1 MQGKDTESKE
11 MTTKALRLQ
20 GSLTKTKPIQPEPK
34 KQSELP
40 PRTDIFARTV
50 LRREGN
56 VGPDFDPE
64 DRKSVV

>member
-1 MQGKDTESKE
+1 

-34 KQSELP
+34 KLSDLP
-40 PRTDIFARTV
+40 PRTDTFQRTV

-56 VGPDFDPE
+56 VAPDVDP
-64 DRKSVV
+64 DNTKTVDKTAKY